1 MSAITLEFKPED
13 TEPVDTEP
21 LKAVTTSLKRA
32 YTMSDLKKE

>member
-1 MSAITLEFKPED
+1 MSEITLEFKPED